1 MSKATF
7 PPARRL
13 LDRLPSEPRQRL
25 LLIGSEGRGVFG
37 VARFQSIFEAHVSLF
52 EYLAAAGAT
61 AVMIG
66 QLLAEVG
73 ITRKDGTPLPPGT
86 VSSALSRARER
97 AARASAMPQSPTGTG
112 TDMPVAA
119 APCNALQANAAVGG
133 ATIPMS
139 LNTLPVQDVPVS
151 PRATSSLRPSPNGS
165 PAGLGLP
172 ADTRRAAALLAHLR
186 SSNDEDA

>member
-1 MSKATF
+1 MSEATF
-7 PPARRL
+7 PPTGRL

-37 VARFQSIFEAHVSLF
+37 VACFQSIFQAHVSLF

-73 ITRKDGTPLPPGT
+73 ITRADGTPLPPGT

-97 AARASAMPQSPTGTG
+97 TARTPVLRQLPGQTGMGLQVAAEPCSDLQASASLGRATIQSP
-112 TDMPVAA
+112 P
-119 APCNALQANAAVGG
+119 
-133 ATIPMS
+133 
-139 LNTLPVQDVPVS
+139 NTLPVQDAPTSRRV
-151 PRATSSLRPSPNGS
+151 TSSLRSSPNGS
-165 PAGLGLP
+165 PAGFDLP
-172 ADTRRAAALLAHLR
+172 ADTRRTAALLAQIR
-186 SSNDEDA
+186 SLNDEDA

>member
-1 MSKATF
+1 MSKVPSRPTG
-7 PPARRL
+7 RL
-13 LDRLPSEPRQRL
+13 LDRLPPEPRQHL

-37 VARFQSIFEAHVSLF
+37 AACFQSIFEAHISLF

-66 QLLAEVG
+66 RLLAEVG
-73 ITRKDGTPLPPGT
+73 VTRKDGTPLPPGT

-97 AARASAMPQSPTGTG
+97 AARAPAMRQSPTGTG

-119 APCNALQANAAVGG
+119 DPCNALQANVAVGR

-139 LNTLPVQDVPVS
+139 LNTLPVQDAPVS

-165 PAGLGLP
+165 PAGLDLP

-186 SSNDEDA
+186 SLNDEDA